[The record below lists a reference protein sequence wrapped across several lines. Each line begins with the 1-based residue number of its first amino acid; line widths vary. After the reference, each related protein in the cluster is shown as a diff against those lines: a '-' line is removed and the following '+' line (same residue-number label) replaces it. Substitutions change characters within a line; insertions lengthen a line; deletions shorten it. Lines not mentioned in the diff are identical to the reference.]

1 MAEFSYIIRTS
12 DGIRKEGTLDSENIN
27 TASEIL
33 RQDESV
39 IIKLTERDTSF
50 DFMGPFIERLYLQIE
65 KFKTRI
71 SLNTLVFFTR
81 QLATMFAAGL
91 TIERSMYF
99 LSSEEKNPR
108 FKKILNKIEDNIK
121 KGLLLSEALERHPSV
136 FSNLFISLVRA
147 GEVSGKLATTL
158 EELAIYLEAVEDTQ
172 RKVKSA
178 MYYPV
183 FIIGFLIIMLFVM
196 FTFIIPKFSEVY
208 DTLGADLPYYTVLLV
223 QIGEW
228 TQNNIGFVISI
239 SFITLMSFWLF
250 SLTNQ
255 GRLLL
260 DRLLLNIPIFGSL
273 IEQNIISKFSK
284 TFGILISAGVSV
296 LEAMNLVKKV
306 VENRVYEIE
315 IENAYKEIENGL
327 NISQALKQTNI
338 FPPIMIQLL
347 ATGEETGEIDTLSLK
362 ASEFY
367 TKQVNGIVD
376 RLTSIIEPALIIM
389 VGAVIGIIII
399 ITYLP
404 IFQFGEAL
412 GN

>member
-27 TASEIL
+27 AASEIL

-196 FTFIIPKFSEVY
+196 FTFIIPKFSDVY

-223 QIGEW
+223 QIGQW
-228 TQNNIGFVISI
+228 TQNNIGFVLSI

-255 GRLLL
+255 GRLLW
-260 DRLLLNIPIFGSL
+260 DRLLLNIPVFGSL

-315 IENAYKEIENGL
+315 IENACKEIENGV
-327 NISQALKQTNI
+327 NISQALKATNI